1 MEEKYTKNTAY
12 HYASYR
18 PPLHELI
25 LKESIP
31 TGKKFE
37 NGLDLGCG
45 TGISTIALAP
55 YCTNIYGVEPSDAML
70 KKANAHDKVTYL
82 QGTGNSIPLPNTS
95 IDLVTFAGSLF
106 YAKSNVLIEELQ
118 RVCRNQA
125 IILIYDFKVLLE
137 DVLAHFA
144 IKIEEIPSNYDYQ
157 TNFDGTLNFKKVD
170 SKIDQIKFTISA
182 NNLAHTMLG
191 DSIIY
196 ESFVEKFNAV
206 DPYPM
211 LVNYLEK
218 LNKQWVLKAN
228 TYYWVYQLNV
238 IR

>member
-1 MEEKYTKNTAY
+1 MEEKYTKITAI
-12 HYASYR
+12 HYAAYR

-25 LKESIP
+25 LKESLPIDA
-31 TGKKFE
+31 KFE

-45 TGISTIALAP
+45 TGVSTVVLTS
-55 YCTNIYGVEPSDAML
+55 YCTYIYGVDPSEAML
-70 KKANAHDKVTYL
+70 KKTNSHEKITFL
-82 QGTGNSIPLPNTS
+82 QGAGYSIPLPNTI

-106 YAKSNVLIEELQ
+106 YAKSNVLIEELR
-118 RVCRNQA
+118 RVCHNQA

-137 DVLAHFA
+137 DVLAHFD
-144 IKIEEIPSNYDYQ
+144 IKLEEIPSNYDYQ
-157 TNFDGTLNFKKVD
+157 TNFDDTADFKKIN
-170 SKIDQIKFTISA
+170 SKIDQIKFPISA

-196 ESFVEKFNAV
+196 ESLFEKFNRV
-206 DPYPM
+206 DPYHM
-211 LVNYLEK
+211 LVNYLEE

-238 IR
+238 LR